1 MIIAEFVNSGKNL
14 ACQVPLP
21 HAPAG
26 LLDPSLHGE
35 NVFVDNALI
44 N

>member
-1 MIIAEFVNSGKNL
+1 MIIAEFVNSGKNMPW
-14 ACQVPLP
+14 QGPLRRGS
-21 HAPAG
+21 AW
-26 LLDPSLHGE
+26 LLDPSPHGE

>member
-1 MIIAEFVNSGKNL
+1 MIIAEFANSGKNM
-14 ACQVPLP
+14 AWQVPLP
-21 HAPAG
+21 QASG
-26 LLDPSLHGE
+26 WLLDPSLHGE